1 MTPASEPSSASS
13 PSAPS
18 SPLTGVLSGA
28 FSGLPALLIQTPFS
42 HAAVSLFGAQVLSFA
57 PNNEADWLWLSPR
70 CEPLPK
76 PIRGGIPIC
85 WPWFAKEGQ
94 APDQVQHGFARTA
107 QWRITEQRIDPRGS
121 IRIGLSPIET
131 LHASLSVSLTMTVS
145 EVLHLQ
151 MHTRNHSD
159 QTVAVTQAF
168 HSYLAVADANQMSI
182 DGLGGCTYFDK
193 LANFERREQGLGML
207 TQAPPYDRIYHDGR
221 GQYEL
226 LDRVTGK
233 LRFMTSTG
241 SNTVVLWNPGT
252 DLAAVMKDV
261 GADQS
266 HRFVCLE
273 VANAR
278 DDVVHLA
285 PGQSHT
291 LGMTLA

>member
-1 MTPASEPSSASS
+1 MRDDKAGAMQKNESSQ
-13 PSAPS
+13 
-18 SPLTGVLSGA
+18 PLTGVLSGA
-28 FSGLPALLIQTPFS
+28 FAGIPALLIQTPFS
-42 HAAVSLFGAQVLSFA
+42 RAAVSLFGAQVLSFA
-57 PNNEADWLWLSPR
+57 PNDEADWLWLSPR

-107 QWRITEQRIDPRGS
+107 QWRVIEQRIDPRGS
-121 IRIGLSPIET
+121 IRISLSPIET
-131 LHASLSVSLTMTVS
+131 LHASLNVLLTMTFS

-151 MHTRNHSD
+151 MLTRNHSN

-168 HSYLAVADANQMSI
+168 HSYLAVGDANQMTI

-193 LANFERREQGLGML
+193 LANFERREQALGVL

-221 GQYEL
+221 GQYEV

-241 SNTVVLWNPGT
+241 SNTAVLWNPGT
-252 DLAAVMKDV
+252 EVAANMKDV

-285 PGQSHT
+285 PNQSHT

>member
-1 MTPASEPSSASS
+1 MTNEPQVNV
-13 PSAPS
+13 
-18 SPLTGVLSGA
+18 PLTGVLSGSFA
-28 FSGLPALLIQTPFS
+28 GIPALLIQTPFS
-42 HAAVSLFGAQVLSFA
+42 RAAVSLFGAQVLSFA
-57 PNNEADWLWLSPR
+57 PNNEADWLWLSPH
-70 CEPLPK
+70 CAPLPK

-94 APDQVQHGFARTA
+94 TPDVIQHGFARTA
-107 QWRITEQRIDPRGS
+107 QWQITEQRIDSRGS
-121 IRIGLSPIET
+121 IRLGLTPIES
-131 LHASLSVSLTMTVS
+131 LHANLNAQLTVTFS
-145 EVLHLQ
+145 EVLHLSLI
-151 MHTRNHSD
+151 TRNHSKN
-159 QTVAVTQAF
+159 TVAVTQAF
-168 HSYLAVADANQMSI
+168 HSYLAVEDANQLTI

-193 LANFERREQGLGML
+193 LANFDKRQQGLGAMSEK
-207 TQAPPYDRIYHDGR
+207 PPFDRIYHDGK

-226 LDRVTGK
+226 LDRVSGK

-241 SNTVVLWNPGT
+241 SNTVVLWNPGPA
-252 DLAAVMKDV
+252 LATEIPDI
-261 GADQS
+261 GSEQS